1 MCKILCTL
9 QKCSKNWFFVVE
21 LTWFYRVAVISLN
34 YDENTCDQQLTCYQT
49 LLRFHI
55 GQTQMFSDSFCLGLM
70 ENQDKRPA
78 KQVSA
83 VSHSREHF
91 DY

>member
-1 MCKILCTL
+1 
-9 QKCSKNWFFVVE
+9 
-21 LTWFYRVAVISLN
+21 
-34 YDENTCDQQLTCYQT
+34 
-49 LLRFHI
+49 
-55 GQTQMFSDSFCLGLM
+55 MFSDSFCLGLM